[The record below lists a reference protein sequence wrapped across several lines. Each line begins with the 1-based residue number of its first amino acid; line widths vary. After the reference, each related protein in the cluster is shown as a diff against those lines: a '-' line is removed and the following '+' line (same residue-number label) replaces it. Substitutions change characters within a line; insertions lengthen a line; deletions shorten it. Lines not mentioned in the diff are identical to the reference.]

1 MTTAAPTAVTVVVS
15 SVLTVHGASLSV
27 QAHLQKRYTYTP
39 TVPPGAPQ
47 HVRPQPTT
55 LARTCRGLLVL
66 PRDLRVLADPDLL
79 GNARVIDAQ
88 DDRPCHMGAFRGSLD
103 ETRNQPVAVDACMR
117 SLRANALGGG
127 CLLSLPPGFGK
138 TACALHI
145 SSLLG
150 KRTLILVHTTV
161 LAEQWRS
168 RISAFLPGAK
178 TVVLSA
184 PSAKS
189 ASATSETTTA
199 AVPPDTTHVVALL
212 QTVLALNRK
221 HRIAWLEEWHGL
233 VIVDET
239 HHICAKTL
247 CRVMEIV
254 GGRYRLGL
262 SATVERKDGLHDML
276 ESLIGPMAYRCLR
289 DTAPNLE
296 VRAVKYYGNAP
307 IHAATFVEHVNE
319 LAEDPE
325 RLEIV
330 GQLVESLYHD
340 KHQKRYMLVLS
351 DRLRQLWLLRDW
363 LHARSIST
371 HAAVGGCTATPDMA
385 LRPVI
390 LATYQYASEGMDVPL
405 LNTCVMASPRV
416 DVKQSVGRILRA
428 SGNRPLVVDIVDMQ
442 RYTLRRQFEKRR
454 KFYTNPLDQDG
465 LAATLTYTD
474 FS

>member
-1 MTTAAPTAVTVVVS
+1 MTTASASAVTVVVS
-15 SVLTVHGASLSV
+15 SVLTVHGASPFA
-27 QAHLQKRYTYTP
+27 QTQLQKRYTYTP
-39 TVPPGAPQ
+39 AVPPGAPQ

-66 PRDLRVLADPDLL
+66 PRDLGVLADTDLL

-88 DDRPCHMGAFRGSLD
+88 DDRPCDMGAFRGSLD
-103 ETRNQPVAVDACMR
+103 DARNQTLAVDACMR
-117 SLRANALGGG
+117 SLQANTLGGG

-178 TVVLSA
+178 TAVLSA

-189 ASATSETTTA
+189 ATSGTATA
-199 AVPPDTTHVVALL
+199 AVPTADTTHVVALL
-212 QTVLALNRK
+212 QTVLALHRK

-289 DTAPNLE
+289 DTDPNLE
-296 VRAVKYYGNAP
+296 VRALRYYGKAAVQ
-307 IHAATFVEHVNE
+307 AATFVEHVNE

-325 RLEIV
+325 RSEMV
-330 GQLVESLYHD
+330 GQLVASLYHD
-340 KHQKRYMLVLS
+340 THQERYVLVLS
-351 DRLRQLWLLRDW
+351 DRLRQLWQLREW
-363 LHARSIST
+363 LHDRGIST
-371 HAAVGGCTATPDMA
+371 HAAVGGCTGTPDMA
-385 LRPVI
+385 SRPVI

-405 LNTCVMASPRV
+405 LNTCVLASPRV

-442 RYTLRRQFEKRR
+442 RFTLRRQFEKRKR
-454 KFYTNPLDQDG
+454 FYTNPLDQDG

-474 FS
+474 LS